1 MSILGII
8 PELPLLRRELTELS
22 SRRRTYVIRFVGAII
37 VLTTVM
43 LYYSYQVSLL
53 ESSRYQYGPGV
64 GNPNRF
70 FGAVHRFSNAS
81 GRSCLYL
88 CRC

>member
-37 VLTTVM
+37 VLTAVM
-43 LYYSYQVSLL
+43 LYYSYQVALL
-53 ESSRYQYGPGV
+53 ESSGYGIGS

-70 FGAVHRFSNAS
+70 
-81 GRSCLYL
+81 
-88 CRC
+88 